1 MKTLWEI
8 MSWVSQKDR
17 FTNIENYIDFAK
29 VYLEFIST
37 ELQAEIIAKNENNYK
52 FLQYRRDG
60 EYNITRPINEN
71 LFMNYDKYDKF
82 SKRFIE
88 ILNNIKNIKHD
99 FSLRNDV
106 NNFIYTTQQSIGCAL
121 DALPSSKTNTSRKV
135 NGDLFERL
143 MQLII
148 AQLGFDITSETLGV
162 NIPQSN
168 EIMNYQND
176 IEIKIKGEIV
186 AIGSVKTSSKDRI
199 DKIFLDKLMYNRLTA
214 TETPHFAIFL
224 HDVQRAGK
232 EPEYKIG
239 QTFLTGHFKAYTI
252 GLNSLDG
259 VYYCDLRPIMK
270 TDKLLKE
277 HIQSLDCLLCQ
288 DIWNFVS
295 K

>member
-199 DKIFLDKLMYNRLTA
+199 DKIFLDKLMYNRLTV

-232 EPEYKIG
+232 EPEYKIPYR
-239 QTFLTGHFKAYTI
+239 QLRLECFLFHK
-252 GLNSLDG
+252 SLP
-259 VYYCDLRPIMK
+259 LP
-270 TDKLLKE
+270 LLPSFEKQP
-277 HIQSLDCLLCQ
+277 H
-288 DIWNFVS
+288 
-295 K
+295 